1 MVPEVAIKTQSLRKE
16 YGEVTALDGLD
27 LTVERGEV
35 FGFLGPNGAGKS
47 TTIDILL
54 DFVRPTSG
62 EVSVLG
68 RDPQQSPRSVR
79 KRIGVLPEAT
89 GFYSRDTAL
98 DHLRFAVAMK
108 DASDDPMALLERVG
122 VAEAADRPV
131 GGFSKGMRK
140 RLGLAIALVGDPD
153 LLVLDEPLGGLD
165 PSGARRLREVVRTE
179 RDRGAAVFF
188 SSHIMDQVETVCDR
202 VGILHDGRLVAVD
215 SVEAVRTSVATPSTV
230 SLSVER
236 IPDGVLTDLEALDGI
251 TDARTRNGAVEV
263 DCTEPTAKTDAVAR
277 LDSAGVT
284 ITDINT
290 DAPSLERVF
299 MSITDESTPPH
310 SEVETPTQSTPE
322 QP

>member
-1 MVPEVAIKTQSLRKE
+1 MVPDAVVATQSLRKE

-68 RDPQQSPRSVR
+68 HDPQQCSRAVR

-98 DHLRFAVAMK
+98 DHLRFAVGMK

-122 VAEAADRPV
+122 IADSADRPV

-165 PSGARRLREVVRTE
+165 PSGVRRLREVVRTE

-202 VGILHDGRLVAVD
+202 VGILHHGRLVAVD
-215 SVEAVRTSVATPSTV
+215 SVEAVRTSATTPSTV
-230 SLSVER
+230 TLSVER
-236 IPDGVLTDLEALDGI
+236 VPDGAIGELEALDGV
-251 TDARTRNGAVEV
+251 TDARAQDGAVEV
-263 DCTEPTAKTDAVAR
+263 DCTEAAAKADAIAR

-284 ITDINT
+284 ITDIDT

-299 MSITDESTPPH
+299 MSLTEDLTPG
-310 SEVETPTQSTPE
+310 SAEDDTPTQSTPD
-322 QP
+322 QL